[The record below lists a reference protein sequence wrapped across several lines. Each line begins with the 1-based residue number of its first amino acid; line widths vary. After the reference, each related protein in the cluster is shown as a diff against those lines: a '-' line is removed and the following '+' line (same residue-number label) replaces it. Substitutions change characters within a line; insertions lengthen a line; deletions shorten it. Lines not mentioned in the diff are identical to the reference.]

1 MKRIV
6 TLFILIMFSLGVF
19 AQTRAKTGLTVG
31 NHTKVGTNIFT
42 MDSITKETATTLYR
56 IYNGSTIQYPYG
68 TILNK
73 DSVNYVLGYMS
84 RFDGVTGLAL
94 KVNIADTATMLSP
107 YIKKGDTLSI
117 SSIAPLLTDTIPLAT
132 FGAGTGLIADTAL
145 FNNNV
150 LIGSFYN
157 EGSDTLVIT
166 QLMGVM
172 KEGTGTETISVQFS
186 WHATFLSGSATSLNA
201 AALEITSMT
210 TGTADVSFANAKI
223 PPNVFVWG
231 ILSGASANN
240 KPTFLSVTLS
250 GYKIPGY

>member
-1 MKRIV
+1 MKK
-6 TLFILIMFSLGVF
+6 LILIFFMAFITFSVM
-19 AQTRAKTGLTVG
+19 AQNNFKYGIKANGGIAIGTG
-31 NHTKVGTNIFT
+31 NEEI
-42 MDSITKETATTLYR
+42 DSAEIDTSDDI
-56 IYNGSTIQYPYG
+56 IY
-68 TILNK
+68 L
-73 DSVNYVLGYMS
+73 
-84 RFDGVTGLAL
+84 FHA
-94 KVNIADTATMLSP
+94 
-107 YIKKGDTLSI
+107 GDTLYPYVPTNDQI
-117 SSIAPLLTDTIPLAT
+117 VLSSIAPLLVDTIPLAT
-132 FGAGTGLIADTAL
+132 FGAGAGLIADTAL
-145 FNNNV
+145 FNNGV

-201 AALEITSMT
+201 AALAITSLT
-210 TGTADVSFANAKI
+210 TGTSDVSFANSKI

-231 ILSGASANN
+231 ILSGASKDN

>member
-1 MKRIV
+1 MKKIFLTLAAIFLV
-6 TLFILIMFSLGVF
+6 TGLF
-19 AQTRAKTGLTVG
+19 AQTDGTGEGWTRER
-31 NHTKVGTNIFT
+31 K
-42 MDSITKETATTLYR
+42 K
-56 IYNGSTIQYPYG
+56 
-68 TILNK
+68 
-73 DSVNYVLGYMS
+73 VNYRDSTYYTIAPTFAPGQYLDMS
-84 RFDGVTGLAL
+84 DV
-94 KVNIADTATMLSP
+94 
-107 YIKKGDTLSI
+107 
-117 SSIAPLLTDTIPLAT
+117 APLLVDTIPLAT

-150 LIGSFYN
+150 LIGTFYN

-172 KEGTGTETISVQFS
+172 KEGTGTETISVQIS
-186 WHATFLSGSATSLNA
+186 WHATMLSGSATSLNA
-201 AALEITSMT
+201 AALAITSLT

-231 ILSGASANN
+231 ILSGASKDN

>member
-1 MKRIV
+1 MKK
-6 TLFILIMFSLGVF
+6 ILITLLFTVLSIGLMAQENHPKGIYVGKKTSTPAGSNIDKIDSMTIVANTVHFYKGVTDLSLGSGSTDTTSLS
-19 AQTRAKTGLTVG
+19 TRIDAVNDRADSLVTVLS
-31 NHTKVGTNIFT
+31 
-42 MDSITKETATTLYR
+42 DSIDLNTV
-56 IYNGSTIQYPYG
+56 YPA
-68 TILNK
+68 
-73 DSVNYVLGYMS
+73 
-84 RFDGVTGLAL
+84 LA
-94 KVNIADTATMLSP
+94 
-107 YIKKGDTLSI
+107 
-117 SSIAPLLTDTIPLAT
+117 DTIPLAT

>member
-1 MKRIV
+1 MKK
-6 TLFILIMFSLGVF
+6 L
-19 AQTRAKTGLTVG
+19 
-31 NHTKVGTNIFT
+31 IFT
-42 MDSITKETATTLYR
+42 FIVIACGFGLYGQKIGNLDVSTSAPSNSRMLINDDPTGNKLESITKANFLSDVGDY
-56 IYNGSTIQYPYG
+56 
-68 TILNK
+68 L
-73 DSVNYVLGYMS
+73 
-84 RFDGVTGLAL
+84 
-94 KVNIADTATMLSP
+94 DTV
-107 YIKKGDTLSI
+107 SI
-117 SSIAPLLTDTIPLAT
+117 SSIAPLLTDTVPIAT

-145 FNNNV
+145 FNNGV

-201 AALEITSMT
+201 AALAITSLT
-210 TGTADVSFANAKI
+210 TGTSDVSFANSKI

-231 ILSGASANN
+231 ILSGASKDN